1 MRKILIVVDMQKDFI
16 DGSLGT
22 PEAEAI
28 VEPVIAKIKAYPAE
42 DVYATRDTHPENY
55 LETQEGRH
63 LPVPHCVAGT
73 SGWQLHPKIEG
84 LVPADHVIDKPT
96 FGSLNL
102 MNAMVVARAQGEIEI
117 ELVGLCTDICVVSN
131 ALLIK
136 AALPEVPI
144 AVDARCC
151 AGVTPAKHAAA
162 LETMTSCQIDIRR

>member
-28 VEPVIAKIKAYPAE
+28 VEPVIAKIKTYAPE
-42 DVYATRDTHPENY
+42 DVYATRDTHPKNY
-55 LETQEGRH
+55 LETREGHH
-63 LPVPHCVAGT
+63 LPVAHCIAGT
-73 SGWQLHPKIEG
+73 PGWQLHPKVAELI
-84 LVPADHVIDKPT
+84 PADHVIDKPT

-136 AALPEVPI
+136 AALPEVPV

-162 LETMTSCQIDIRR
+162 LETMASCQIEIRR